1 MKGYA
6 IANIQVHDPEGYA
19 EYKRLSPQVLKEF
32 GARYLVLGGEN
43 RAPEGDWT
51 PHRLVVIEF
60 DSYEK
65 AQEWYDSERYRPAM
79 EARKKAAT
87 TQLILVQGAA

>member
-1 MKGYA
+1 MKGYV

-19 EYKRLSPQVLKEF
+19 EYRRLSPQVLKEF

-43 RAPEGDWT
+43 RVPEGDWT
-51 PHRLVVIEF
+51 PQRLVVIEF
-60 DSYEK
+60 ESYGK

-79 EARKKAAT
+79 DVRKKTAT
-87 TQLILVQGAA
+87 TQLILIQGAA